1 MQNGNGSDL
10 VLGST
15 SPRRKQLL
23 GLGGLWFKTDAAD
36 IDESLLEGE
45 SPQEYVAR
53 LALAKA
59 RTVASRSDAGAL
71 VLGSDTTVAIDGE
84 ILAKPID
91 EDDAW
96 RMLRLLRGR
105 SHQVFTGVSL
115 VVAGTGKEYTYV
127 VETEVPM
134 RAYSDEEIAAYIAT
148 GDPMDKAGAYGIQN
162 EAFSPVVNMRQ
173 CYASVMGLPI
183 CAVHSLLAGVGSG
196 LQAGVEQRCQDTLNY
211 TCPVF
216 PQYLDQ

>member
-1 MQNGNGSDL
+1 MLNELNSNL
-10 VLGST
+10 ILGST

-23 GLGGLWFKTDAAD
+23 GLGGLWFKTEAAD
-36 IDESLLEGE
+36 IDESVLEGE
-45 SPQEYVAR
+45 TPQDYVAR

-59 RTVASRSDAGAL
+59 RTVASRSLDGAL

-84 ILAKPID
+84 ILAKPTD
-91 EDDAW
+91 EKDAW

-105 SHQVFTGVSL
+105 AHQVFTGVSL
-115 VVAGTGKEYTYV
+115 VVAGTGQEFTEV

-134 RAYSDEEIAAYIAT
+134 RAYTDEEIAAYIAT

-162 EAFSPVVNMRQ
+162 EAFSPVINMRQ

-183 CAVHSLLAGVGSG
+183 CAVHSLLAGAGSG
-196 LQAGVEQRCQDTLNY
+196 LQAGVEQRCQETLNY
-211 TCPVF
+211 ACPVF
-216 PQYLDQ
+216 PQYLEK